1 VTPTSL
7 SPMPAWLSSAWLAR
21 YLERQLAPDEVAWF
35 EAYVLDK
42 PELLSMIE
50 ADTRLRDAM
59 AADAQNVRT
68 GGVGSGHAEVAQ
80 EWPTDA
86 HVGVPPTAL
95 RTRNPAWFGLAA
107 ALVLGL
113 GSGWFG
119 QRAFSPAPDILMA
132 NPTRLVFDT
141 LRGTQSPAQ
150 VERAE
155 SASPYVL
162 VEVAVPPGALHV
174 MLDLDRQQPVALS
187 QSADGFVSFLVAR
200 PVLGADDAVIRYE
213 LDGQQRVRDIP
224 LSQLAGSTR

>member
-1 VTPTSL
+1 MTPTSP

-21 YLERQLAPDEVAWF
+21 YLERQLTPDEVAWF

-50 ADTRLRDAM
+50 ADTRLRDAV
-59 AADAQNVRT
+59 AADAQSLR
-68 GGVGSGHAEVAQ
+68 GVGNGHPEVAQ
-80 EWPTDA
+80 ERPSDA
-86 HVGVPPTAL
+86 LVGVPPATL
-95 RTRNPAWFGLAA
+95 RARAPAWFGLAA

-119 QRAFSPAPDILMA
+119 QRALSPAPDTLMA

-141 LRGTQSPAQ
+141 LRGAQSAVQ
-150 VERAE
+150 IERGA

-174 MLDLDRQQPVALS
+174 MLDLGRLPPVTLS

-200 PVLGADDAVIRYE
+200 SALGSGNAAIRYE
-213 LDGQQRVRDIP
+213 LDGQQRIREIP
-224 LSQLAGSTR
+224 LDPLEGSTRR